1 MNKLQN
7 LICSFSRIFRSAVG
21 KNKISYNVPQ
31 LTEVAAC
38 KNF

>member
-1 MNKLQN
+1 MEQTNFLT
-7 LICSFSRIFRSAVG
+7 FWRGG
-21 KNKISYNVPQ
+21 KMKTKVADNVPQ